1 DDGGLDLI
9 PKLIICL
16 KNPIVRETIESLDIN
31 MNLDEDLVAPW
42 EYGSWEGP
50 DSAPT
55 YLDLL
60 ALTTQLG
67 DALRGTGLRN
77 LHFCANW
84 NHPSDAFLQAVGQG
98 CPQLEHIELAY
109 GSNRMPTVQ
118 RIEDVAVNGPDSLDE
133 LSQVRSACIGMGDWH
148 NPDGVRLT
156 NDSCLCLLE
165 EETPFLVKWLRG
177 EVPGDASKEADNKLV
192 HLKTSAS
199 FLYRHQCLAPAWARF
214 NNILEKIDEDNA
226 DIEDSF
232 AMGESVAE
240 DLFPGG
246 DNYEEEMSWV
256 RAASALRP
264 SLDRLAAVEEHRD
277 LSAENVVNMI
287 RTDPVFA
294 PWR

>member
-1 DDGGLDLI
+1 
-9 PKLIICL
+9 
-16 KNPIVRETIESLDIN
+16 

-84 NHPSDAFLQAVGQG
+84 NHPSDAFLQA
-98 CPQLEHIELAY
+98 
-109 GSNRMPTVQ
+109 RWQ